1 MEDNPRLLQ
10 ELPPSRVM
18 QQSGNIFKPELF
30 HLDEEAG
37 IVYRKEQFEGDG
49 RPPGEYIVRDR
60 RYTREDVAAMCG
72 QAGLSLV
79 WARPV
84 ALGMWEQELAAD
96 DPKAK
101 EILFLVERG

>member
-1 MEDNPRLLQ
+1 
-10 ELPPSRVM
+10 
-18 QQSGNIFKPELF
+18 
-30 HLDEEAG
+30 
-37 IVYRKEQFEGDG
+37 
-49 RPPGEYIVRDR
+49 
-60 RYTREDVAAMCG
+60 MCG

-101 EILFLVERG
+101 ELLFLVERG